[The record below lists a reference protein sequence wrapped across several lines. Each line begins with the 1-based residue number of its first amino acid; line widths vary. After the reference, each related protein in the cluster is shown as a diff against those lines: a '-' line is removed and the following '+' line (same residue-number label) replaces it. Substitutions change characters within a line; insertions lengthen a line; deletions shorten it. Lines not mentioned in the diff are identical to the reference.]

1 MACSHKDSCA
11 LFPVISLN
19 SALQIW
25 QTFYCDGNHE
35 TCLRFQRSAQ
45 GLKVPANL
53 LPNGKLLDLMEGMRP
68 ATQANPAVQPAGKT
82 QTIAP
87 SATKPATTVNPAQS
101 IAPQATSVS
110 YYLRVRIK
118 NNVAGLAEKI
128 VQEIRN
134 LGIHIDGV
142 INKPVQT
149 DGTRCLIIITDFGPE
164 VELFRAIL
172 RIEALEGV
180 VARVKSVMLERPEG
194 AQATGAAA

>member
-1 MACSHKDSCA
+1 MACTHKDSCA

-25 QTFYCDGNHE
+25 QTFYCDGKHE

-45 GLKVPANL
+45 GQKVPANL
-53 LPNGKLLDLMEGMRP
+53 LPNGKLLDLAAGILP
-68 ATQANPAVQPAGKT
+68 ASQANPAAQPAEKT
-82 QTIAP
+82 QTTAP
-87 SATKPATTVNPAQS
+87 SAAKSVAPVNPAQS
-101 IAPQATSVS
+101 SAALGASVS

-118 NNVAGLAEKI
+118 NVQGLAEKI

-134 LGIHIDGV
+134 LGIRIDGV

-149 DGTRCLIIITDFGPE
+149 DGTRCLIVITDFGPE

-180 VARVKSVMLERPEG
+180 VCKVKSVALERPEV
-194 AQATGAAA
+194 AQTAGAAA